1 MRCST
6 VERDALDRGAALNP
20 LSLVMSP
27 DGYLECSMVP
37 PLFVGPGTCNFLL
50 EDVLGEMA
58 TRLLR
63 RRGRERKRGREGEM
77 EGQTVTD
84 RERARAREKFIERD

>member
-1 MRCST
+1 
-6 VERDALDRGAALNP
+6 
-20 LSLVMSP
+20 
-27 DGYLECSMVP
+27 MVP

-63 RRGRERKRGREGEM
+63 RRGTERERKRGREGEI

>member
-1 MRCST
+1 
-6 VERDALDRGAALNP
+6 
-20 LSLVMSP
+20 
-27 DGYLECSMVP
+27 MVP

-63 RRGRERKRGREGEM
+63 RRGTERERKRGREGEM